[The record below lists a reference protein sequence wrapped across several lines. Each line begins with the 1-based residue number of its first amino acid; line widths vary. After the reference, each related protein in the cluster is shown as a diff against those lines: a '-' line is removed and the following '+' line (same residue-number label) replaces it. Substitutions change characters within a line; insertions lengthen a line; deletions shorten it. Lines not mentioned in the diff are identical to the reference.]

1 MQQQK
6 SILFI
11 TTADTDILTADRAL
25 SALADG
31 FPQVH
36 AVNPTSLPRDE
47 GGPNGETLALASNAG
62 AVVMRLLGGKRAMPD
77 TFDALVRHCRAEG
90 IPLIAC
96 PGHQEWDE
104 DLVTACTVPVAEVE
118 TVFAYLMQGGV
129 QNFQNLF
136 LFLSDTY
143 LGSSHGHEA
152 PAPLPWEGI
161 YHPDVADGTDVDAFI
176 AQRFRPGRPNIG
188 LLFYRAHWMS
198 GNLLPIDALIRS
210 LEAKGANTL
219 PVFAFSLKHSPE
231 GDGVANRAFT
241 EYLAGPDGKPRVQCI
256 INTMGM
262 SMAEVIEG
270 KPAFANDSASS
281 SNGQSGA
288 GGSSLELL
296 DVPMV
301 QAIVSTGTEEAWLE
315 SALGLGPID
324 TAMNV
329 ALPEFDGRLISVPI
343 SFKEESGKEESGGET
358 GGLSGR
364 LQRYAPREDRIDL
377 VARLAIKQANLALKP
392 NSEKKIAVVLSNYPT
407 KDARIGNAV
416 GLDTPASA
424 VLVLNALKQAG
435 YQVAD
440 IPETGD
446 ELVHRIIERCS
457 NDRDSLTEEQLRLA
471 AGHVTARQY
480 ADWFATFPDDVTEE
494 LSRDWGEPP
503 GQVYRTEIGPS
514 PSGGGL
520 GLGRNPGAPA
530 LAIAGID
537 LGNVF
542 VGLQPPRGFGENPI
556 AIYHSPDLAPTH
568 HYIAYYRWLRDVYGA
583 DAILHLGKHGT
594 LEWLPG
600 KGIGLSPS
608 CYPEVALDDVPLFY
622 PFIINDPGEGSQAKR
637 RAHATVVDHLI
648 PSMTTAD
655 SYGDIARIEQLMDE
669 HYQCQT
675 LDPSKLPLLEAQ
687 IWEVAQQA
695 ELHRDLGIESQ
706 PEDFG
711 EFILEI
717 DGYLCELKDAQIKD
731 GLHILGDAPEG
742 EQLVGLLCALTRL
755 DISGVPSLRRSVA
768 EALGF
773 DYAELIDDLGKP
785 LPESGLARLKDF
797 QDITRSSSESPS
809 LLSPPEGENT
819 PFLPPPEGGNTRG
832 GESDIIRTNGDALE
846 RIELLCRRLYRG
858 MLERGFNA
866 ADATPVVSSVLGV
879 SDRQTQ
885 SVLEY
890 VAEIVY
896 PALMRTPDEIGNLLR
911 GMEGKY
917 VPPGPSGAPTR
928 GMANIL
934 PTGRNF
940 YSIDPK
946 TIPSPAAWETGKQL
960 SQSLLEKYLEEE
972 GAYPEMVG
980 LVVWG
985 TSVMRT
991 HGDDIAQILHLLG
1004 VRPRWQAESRRV
1016 LGLEVIPLAELGRPR
1031 IDVTVRISGFFRDAF
1046 PNLINLL
1053 DQAVELAA
1061 SLDELPQDNYVVKH
1075 LQEDLANPSSPAN
1088 RHSREGGN
1096 PETEPTG
1103 ADRASSLYR
1112 IFGSK
1117 PGTYGAGI
1125 LPALDER
1132 NWETVQDLAE
1142 IYTVWGGYAYTQA
1155 EHGVHARDQFRQR
1168 FSQIVVAAKN
1178 QDTREHDIF
1187 DSDDYMQYHGGMIA
1201 TVRALTGR
1209 SPRQFFGDSADPSR
1223 ARNRDLQD
1231 EARRVFRSRVVNP
1244 KWIGSMKRHGY
1255 KGAFELAATVDY
1267 MFGYDATAQVIED
1280 WMYEDV
1286 TESYVFDSDTQQ
1298 FFRESNPWA
1307 LKGVVERLL
1316 EAIERG
1322 MWENPPPEMREKLQ
1336 QLYLELEADLEARQ
1350 EGIGDRR

>member
-1 MQQQK
+1 MQKK

-25 SALADG
+25 ASQPAGL
-31 FPQVH
+31 PRVV
-36 AVNPTSLPRDE
+36 AVNPSSLAGSAGAE
-47 GGPNGETLALASNAG
+47 GGQPADDILSRASEAG
-62 AVVMRLLGGKRAMPD
+62 VVVLRLLGGKRAMPD
-77 TFDALVRHCRAEG
+77 TFETLVRQCRSEG

-104 DLVTACTVPVAEVE
+104 DLITACTAPVAEVE

-143 LGSSHGHEA
+143 FGTDYGHEA

-161 YHPDVADGTDVDAFI
+161 YHPDVADGSEVESYV
-176 AQRFRPGRPNIG
+176 AQRFQPGRPSIG
-188 LLFYRAHWMS
+188 ILFYRAHWMS

-210 LEAKGANTL
+210 LETKGANVL
-219 PVFAFSLKHSPE
+219 PVYAFSLKHSPE

-241 EYLAGPDGKPRVQCI
+241 EYMASPDGTPRVQCI

-262 SMAEVIEG
+262 SMGELSTEG
-270 KPAFANDSASS
+270 PAIT
-281 SNGQSGA
+281 SGW
-288 GGSSLELL
+288 SVDYL
-296 DVPMV
+296 DNLNVPMV
-301 QAIVSTGTEEAWLE
+301 QAIVSTGTEDDWLE
-315 SALGLGPID
+315 SDLGLGPID
-324 TAMNV
+324 TAMSV

-343 SFKEESGKEESGGET
+343 SFKEEAPADGS

-364 LQRYAPREDRIDL
+364 LQRYVPREDRVEL
-377 VARLAIKQANLALKP
+377 VARLAIKQANLAVKP
-392 NSEKKIAVVLSNYPT
+392 NSEKKIALILSNYPT

-424 VLVLNALKQAG
+424 VLVLNALKDAG
-435 YQVAD
+435 YRVTD

-471 AGHVTARQY
+471 AGHVTVAQY
-480 ADWFATFPDDVTEE
+480 DDWFFTFPDDVAEE
-494 LSRDWGEPP
+494 MKRDWGEPP
-503 GQVYRTEIGPS
+503 GEVYRTTTEGQRGGP
-514 PSGGGL
+514 
-520 GLGRNPGAPA
+520 AIMDA
-530 LAIAGID
+530 VAIAGID

-542 VGLQPPRGFGENPI
+542 VGLQPPRGFGDNPI
-556 AIYHSPDLAPTH
+556 AIYHSPDMAPTH
-568 HYIAYYRWLRDVYGA
+568 HYIAYYRWVRDVFGA

-600 KGIGLSPS
+600 KGIGLSSS
-608 CYPEVALDDVPLFY
+608 CYPEVAMDDVPLFY

-637 RAHATVVDHLI
+637 RAHATIVDHLI
-648 PSMTTAD
+648 PAMTTAD
-655 SYGDIARIEQLMDE
+655 SYGDIARVEQLMDE

-687 IWEVAQQA
+687 IWEVVQQA
-695 ELHRDLGIESQ
+695 ELHRDLGIDSQ

-711 EFILEI
+711 GFILEI

-731 GLHILGDAPEG
+731 GLHILGDVPKG

-755 DISGVPSLRRSVA
+755 DISGIPSLRRSVA
-768 EALGF
+768 EALNF
-773 DYAELIDDLGKP
+773 DYPLLTDDLGEAP
-785 LPESGLARLKDF
+785 ASEVPVV
-797 QDITRSSSESPS
+797 ITELGTESPV
-809 LLSPPEGENT
+809 
-819 PFLPPPEGGNTRG
+819 
-832 GESDIIRTNGDALE
+832 RTNGDVLE
-846 RIELLCRRLYRG
+846 RIELLCRHMYRE
-858 MLERGFNA
+858 MLERGFQA
-866 ADATPVVSSVLGV
+866 ADSAPVVRNVLGTP
-879 SDRQTQ
+879 DAQTQ
-885 SVLEY
+885 RVLEY
-890 VAEIVY
+890 VADTIY
-896 PALMRTPDEIGNLLR
+896 PALLRTPDEIGNLLR
-911 GMEGKY
+911 GLEGKF

-940 YSIDPK
+940 YSVDPK
-946 TIPSPAAWETGKQL
+946 SIPSPAAWETGKQL
-960 SQSLLEKYLEEE
+960 AQSLLDKYLEEE

-985 TSVMRT
+985 TSAMRT

-1004 VRPRWQAESRRV
+1004 VRPKWQAESRRV
-1016 LGLEVIPLAELGRPR
+1016 LGIEAISLEELGRPR

-1053 DQAVELAA
+1053 DQGIELVA
-1061 SLDELPQDNYVVKH
+1061 SLDESPEDNYVVKH
-1075 LQEDLANPSSPAN
+1075 LREDLSHPDEAPQDATGTPQ
-1088 RHSREGGN
+1088 SR
-1096 PETEPTG
+1096 
-1103 ADRASSLYR
+1103 SLYR

-1125 LPALDER
+1125 LPVMDER

-1142 IYTVWGGYAYTQA
+1142 VYTAWGGYAYTQQD
-1155 EHGVHARDQFRQR
+1155 HGVNARPQFRRR
-1168 FSQIVVAAKN
+1168 FGQIVVAAKN

-1209 SPRQFFGDSADPSR
+1209 NPRQFFGDSSDPSR
-1223 ARNRDLQD
+1223 ARTRDLQD

-1244 KWIGSMKRHGY
+1244 KWIDSMKRHGY

-1286 TESYVFDSDTQQ
+1286 TESYVLDPETQQ
-1298 FFRESNPWA
+1298 FFQQSNPWA
-1307 LKGVVERLL
+1307 LKGIVERLL

-1322 MWENPPPEMREKLQ
+1322 MWENPSPEIREKLQ
-1336 QLYLELEADLEARQ
+1336 QMYLELEADLEARQ
-1350 EGIGDRR
+1350 EGIGSTQGQGTT

>member
-1 MQQQK
+1 MQQK

-25 SALADG
+25 TGLPEG
-31 FPQVH
+31 LPPVV
-36 AVNPTSLPRDE
+36 AVNPSSLHTATADGDGQS
-47 GGPNGETLALASNAG
+47 GGEILGLASSAG
-62 AVVMRLLGGKRAMPD
+62 AVVLRLLGGKRAMPES
-77 TFDALVRHCRAEG
+77 FDLLVRHCRSAG

-96 PGHQEWDE
+96 PGHQEWDD

-129 QNFQNLF
+129 QNCQNLF

-143 LGSSHGHEA
+143 FGTDFGHEA

-161 YHPDVADGTDVDAFI
+161 YHPDVADGADVEYFV
-176 AQRFRPGRPNIG
+176 AQQFQPGRPSIG
-188 LLFYRAHWMS
+188 ILFYRAHWMS
-198 GNLLPIDALIRS
+198 GNLLPIDGLIRS
-210 LEAKGANTL
+210 LESKGANVL

-241 EYLAGPDGKPRVQCI
+241 EYLAGPDGSPRVHCI

-262 SMAEVIEG
+262 SMGELSAEG
-270 KPAFANDSASS
+270 PAIASGWS
-281 SNGQSGA
+281 VDY
-288 GGSSLELL
+288 L
-296 DVPMV
+296 DNLNVPMV
-301 QAIVSTGTEEAWLE
+301 QAIISTGTQDEWLE
-315 SALGLGPID
+315 SDLGLGPID
-324 TAMNV
+324 TAMSV
-329 ALPEFDGRLISVPI
+329 ALPEFDGRIISVPI
-343 SFKEESGKEESGGET
+343 SFKEEAPADGSSG
-358 GGLSGR
+358 LAGR
-364 LQRYAPREDRIDL
+364 LQRYVPREDRLEL
-377 VARLAIKQANLALKP
+377 VSRLAIKQANLGLKP
-392 NSEKKIAVVLSNYPT
+392 NSEKRIAVILSNYPT

-424 VLVLNALKQAG
+424 VLVLNALKDAG
-435 YQVAD
+435 YKVTD

-457 NDRDSLTEEQLRLA
+457 NDLDSLTEEQLRLA
-471 AGHVTARQY
+471 VGHVTVRQY
-480 ADWFATFPDDVTEE
+480 NDWFAKFPDDVREE
-494 LSRDWGEPP
+494 LSLDWGEPP
-503 GQVYRTEIGPS
+503 GQVYRTNGS
-514 PSGGGL
+514 
-520 GLGRNPGAPA
+520 

-556 AIYHSPDLAPTH
+556 AIYHSPDMAPTH
-568 HYIAYYRWLRDVYGA
+568 HYIAYYRWVRDVFGA

-608 CYPEVALDDVPLFY
+608 CYPEVAMDDVPLFY

-687 IWEVAQQA
+687 IWEMVQQA
-695 ELHRDLGIESQ
+695 ELHRDLGIDSQ

-731 GLHILGDAPEG
+731 GLHILGNTPSG

-755 DISGVPSLRRSVA
+755 DISGIPSLRRSVA

-773 DYAELIDDLGKP
+773 DYAELTDDLAQAP
-785 LPESGLARLKDF
+785 SGRIPNAIADLDP
-797 QDITRSSSESPS
+797 D
-809 LLSPPEGENT
+809 T
-819 PFLPPPEGGNTRG
+819 PV
-832 GESDIIRTNGDALE
+832 RTNGDALE
-846 RIELLCRRLYRG
+846 GIELLCRQTYRE
-858 MLERGFNA
+858 MMDRGFHAHDA
-866 ADATPVVSSVLGV
+866 ASVVADVLGAA
-879 SDRQTQ
+879 DRQTQ

-890 VAEIVY
+890 VADTVY

-911 GMEGKY
+911 GLEGKF

-940 YSIDPK
+940 YSVDPK
-946 TIPSPAAWETGKQL
+946 SIPSPAAWETGQQL
-960 SQSLLEKYLEEE
+960 GQSLLDKYLEEE

-985 TSVMRT
+985 TSAMRT

-1004 VRPRWQAESRRV
+1004 VRPKWQAESRRV
-1016 LGLEVIPLAELGRPR
+1016 LGIEAIPLAELGRPR

-1046 PNLINLL
+1046 PNLISLL

-1061 SLDELPQDNYVVKH
+1061 SLDESPEDNYIVKH
-1075 LQEDLANPSSPAN
+1075 LREDLASPDESTQAGEGSP
-1088 RHSREGGN
+1088 RSR
-1096 PETEPTG
+1096 
-1103 ADRASSLYR
+1103 SLYR

-1125 LPALDER
+1125 LPVLDER

-1142 IYTVWGGYAYTQA
+1142 VYTAWGGYAYTQQD
-1155 EHGVHARDQFRQR
+1155 HGINARPQFRRR
-1168 FSQIVVAAKN
+1168 FGQIVVAAKN

-1209 SPRQFFGDSADPSR
+1209 NPRQYFGDSSDPSR

-1244 KWIGSMKRHGY
+1244 KWIDSMKRHGY

-1286 TESYVFDSDTQQ
+1286 TESYVLDPETQK
-1298 FFRESNPWA
+1298 FFQQSNPWA
-1307 LKGVVERLL
+1307 LKGIVERLL

-1322 MWENPPPEMREKLQ
+1322 LWENPSPEMREKLQ

-1350 EGIGDRR
+1350 EGVESR

>member
-25 SALADG
+25 ASLPEG
-31 FPQVH
+31 IPGV
-36 AVNPTSLPRDE
+36 VGLNPTTLGKSAGD
-47 GGPNGETLALASNAG
+47 GNGHPADDILSHAANAG
-62 AVVMRLLGGKRAMPD
+62 VVVLRLLGGKRAMAD
-77 TFDALVRHCRAEG
+77 GFDPLVRHCRSQG

-104 DLVTACTVPVAEVE
+104 DLVTACTAPVAEVE

-143 LGSSHGHEA
+143 FGTDHGHEA
-152 PAPLPWEGI
+152 PAPLPWEGV
-161 YHPDVADGTDVDAFI
+161 YHPDVADGTDVQSYV
-176 AQRFRPGRPNIG
+176 AQRFLPGRPSIG
-188 LLFYRAHWMS
+188 ILFYRAHWMS
-198 GNLLPIDALIRS
+198 GNLLPIDALVRS
-210 LEAKGANTL
+210 LEAKGANVL
-219 PVFAFSLKHSPE
+219 PVYAFSLKHSPE
-231 GDGVANRAFT
+231 DDGKRPGGAGAERPPVGNRAFT
-241 EYLAGPDGKPRVQCI
+241 EYLVAPDGTPRIQCI
-256 INTMGM
+256 VNTMGM
-262 SMAEVIEG
+262 SMGELSQEG
-270 KPAFANDSASS
+270 PAIATGWSVDYLE
-281 SNGQSGA
+281 
-288 GGSSLELL
+288 SLN
-296 DVPMV
+296 VPML
-301 QAIVSTGTEEAWLE
+301 QAIISTGNQQEWLDSE
-315 SALGLGPID
+315 LGLGPID
-324 TAMNV
+324 TAMSV
-329 ALPEFDGRLISVPI
+329 ALPEFDGRLITVPI
-343 SFKEESGKEESGGET
+343 SFKEEVNAGPVPPERVEGRGPANS
-358 GGLSGR
+358 GLSGS
-364 LQRYAPREDRIDL
+364 LQRYVPRQDRIEL

-392 NSEKKIAVVLSNYPT
+392 NSEKKIAVILSNYPT

-424 VLVLNALKQAG
+424 VLVFNALKDAG
-435 YQVAD
+435 YKVTD

-457 NDRDSLTEEQLRLA
+457 NDRDSLTEDQLRLA
-471 AGHVTARQY
+471 AGHVPSALYR
-480 ADWFATFPDDVTEE
+480 DWFATFPDDVTGE

-503 GQVYRTEIGPS
+503 GRVYRTTAE
-514 PSGGGL
+514 GL
-520 GLGRNPGAPA
+520 RGAPA
-530 LAIAGID
+530 NGADGLAIAGID

-568 HYIAYYRWLRDVYGA
+568 HYIAYYRWVRDVFGA

-608 CYPEVALDDVPLFY
+608 CYPEVAMDDVPLFY

-637 RAHATVVDHLI
+637 RAHATIVDHMI

-675 LDPSKLPLLEAQ
+675 LDPAKLPLLETQ
-687 IWEVAQQA
+687 IWEMVQQA
-695 ELHRDLGIESQ
+695 ELHRDLGIDSQ

-731 GLHILGDAPEG
+731 GLHILGDTPQG
-742 EQLVGLLCALTRL
+742 EQLIGLLCALTRL
-755 DISGVPSLRRSVA
+755 DISGVPSLRRSVS

-773 DYAELIDDLGKP
+773 DYARLTEDLGEAP
-785 LPESGLARLKDF
+785 TVP
-797 QDITRSSSESPS
+797 
-809 LLSPPEGENT
+809 SPPAGGLGWGRIQALDEDT
-819 PFLPPPEGGNTRG
+819 PV
-832 GESDIIRTNGDALE
+832 RTNGDVLE
-846 RIELLCRRLYRG
+846 RVELLCRRLYRE
-858 MLERGFNA
+858 MLEHGFRS
-866 ADATPVVSSVLGV
+866 ADAPSAVARVLG
-879 SDRQTQ
+879 SPDARTS

-890 VAEIVY
+890 VADTVY

-911 GMEGKY
+911 GLEGKY
-917 VPPGPSGAPTR
+917 VPAGPSGAPTR

-940 YSIDPK
+940 YSVDPK
-946 TIPSPAAWETGKQL
+946 SIPSPAAWETGKQL
-960 SQSLLEKYLEEE
+960 ADSLLDKYLREE

-985 TSVMRT
+985 SSAMRT

-1004 VRPRWQAESRRV
+1004 VRPTWQAESRRV
-1016 LGLEVIPLAELGRPR
+1016 LGLEVIPLEELGRPR
-1031 IDVTVRISGFFRDAF
+1031 IDVTIRISGFFRDAF
-1046 PNLINLL
+1046 PNLIALL
-1053 DQAVELAA
+1053 DQAVELVA
-1061 SLDELPQDNYVVKH
+1061 SLDESAENNYIVKH
-1075 LQEDLANPSSPAN
+1075 LREDLADTAN
-1088 RHSREGGN
+1088 RHSSESGN
-1096 PETEPTG
+1096 AGDGESI
-1103 ADRASSLYR
+1103 ADRSSSLYR

-1125 LPALDER
+1125 LPVLDER

-1142 IYTVWGGYAYTQA
+1142 VYTAWGGYAYTRQ
-1155 EHGVHARDQFRQR
+1155 EHGVNARPQFRRR
-1168 FSQIVVAAKN
+1168 FGQIVVAAKN

-1201 TVRALTGR
+1201 TVRALSGR
-1209 SPRQFFGDSADPSR
+1209 SPRQFFGDSSDPSR

-1244 KWIGSMKRHGY
+1244 KWIDSMKRHGY

-1267 MFGYDATAQVIED
+1267 MFGYDATAQVIDD

-1286 TESYVFDSDTQQ
+1286 TESYVLDPETQQ
-1298 FFRESNPWA
+1298 FFQQSNPWA
-1307 LKGVVERLL
+1307 LRGIVERLL

-1322 MWENPPPEMREKLQ
+1322 LWQDPPPEIREKLQ
-1336 QLYLELEADLEARQ
+1336 QLYLDLEADLEARQ
-1350 EGIGDRR
+1350 EVPAGRQ

>member
-1 MQQQK
+1 MQQK

-25 SALADG
+25 AALPAG
-31 FPQVH
+31 FPRVD
-36 AVNPTSLPRDE
+36 AVNPSSRPIPE
-47 GGPNGETLALASNAG
+47 GEGTDGGIMALASNAG
-62 AVVMRLLGGKRAMPD
+62 AVVLRLLGGKRAMPD
-77 TFDALVRHCRAEG
+77 SFDALVRHCRGEG

-104 DLVTACTVPVAEVE
+104 DLVTACTVPVVEVE
-118 TVFAYLMQGGV
+118 TVFSYLMQGGV

-143 LGSSHGHEA
+143 FGTDHGHEA

-161 YHPDVADGTDVDAFI
+161 YHPDVAALRQAQDGRMDVESYI
-176 AQRFRPGRPNIG
+176 AHRFRPGQPSIG

-198 GNLLPIDALIRS
+198 GNLLPIDSMIRR
-210 LEAKGANTL
+210 LEARGANVL
-219 PVFAFSLKHSPE
+219 PVFAFSLKHSTE

-241 EYLAGPDGKPRVQCI
+241 EYLAGPDGAPRVQCI

-262 SMAEVIEG
+262 SMGEIVEG
-270 KPAFANDSASS
+270 RPPLTSPPQGGNTRGGWSVDYLDSL
-281 SNGQSGA
+281 N
-288 GGSSLELL
+288 
-296 DVPMV
+296 VPMV
-301 QAIVSTGTEEAWLE
+301 QAIISTGSQADWLE
-315 SALGLGPID
+315 SELGLGPID
-324 TAMNV
+324 TAMSV

-343 SFKEESGKEESGGET
+343 SFKEEVSADPSTSSGPT
-358 GGLSGR
+358 VGGLSGR
-364 LQRYAPREDRIDL
+364 LQRYVPREDRIDL
-377 VARLAIKQANLALKP
+377 VARLAIKQANLGLKP
-392 NSEKKIAVVLSNYPT
+392 NSDKKIALILSNYPT

-416 GLDTPASA
+416 GLDTPNSA
-424 VLVLNALKQAG
+424 VLVLNALKDAG
-435 YQVAD
+435 YQVTD

-471 AGHVTARQY
+471 AGHVTTRQY
-480 ADWFATFPDDVTEE
+480 ADWFSTFPEDVRDE

-503 GQVYRTEIGPS
+503 GQVYRTNGS
-514 PSGGGL
+514 
-520 GLGRNPGAPA
+520 

-542 VGLQPPRGFGENPI
+542 VGLQPPRGFGDNPI
-556 AIYHSPDLAPTH
+556 AIYHSPDMAPTH
-568 HYIAYYRWLRDVYGA
+568 HYIAYYRWLRDAFGA

-648 PSMTTAD
+648 PAMTTAD

-687 IWEVAQQA
+687 IWEVVQQA

-731 GLHILGDAPEG
+731 GLHILGDTPEG

-755 DISGVPSLRRSVA
+755 DISGIPSLRRSVA
-768 EALGF
+768 EALGM
-773 DYAELIDDLGKP
+773 DYAKLTDDLGEP
-785 LPESGLARLKDF
+785 LRHCVIA
-797 QDITRSSSESPS
+797 S
-809 LLSPPEGENT
+809 LRQYNPDSTL
-819 PFLPPPEGGNTRG
+819 
-832 GESDIIRTNGDALE
+832 RTNGDAIE
-846 RIELLCRRLYRG
+846 CVELLCRQLYG
-858 MLERGFNA
+858 EMLERGFNA
-866 ADATPVVSSVLGV
+866 DDAAPVVGNVLGAP
-879 SDRQTQ
+879 DRQTQ

-890 VAEIVY
+890 VADTIY

-911 GMEGKY
+911 GLEGKY
-917 VPPGPSGAPTR
+917 VPAGPSGAPTR

-940 YSIDPK
+940 YSVDPK

-960 SQSLLEKYLEEE
+960 AQSLLEKYLEEE

-985 TSVMRT
+985 TSAMRT

-1004 VRPRWQAESRRV
+1004 VRPKWQAESRRV
-1016 LGLEVIPLAELGRPR
+1016 LGLEAIPLEELGRPR

-1053 DQAVELAA
+1053 DEAVELAA
-1061 SLDELPQDNYVVKH
+1061 SLDEPPEDNYVVKH
-1075 LQEDLANPSSPAN
+1075 LREDLL
-1088 RHSREGGN
+1088 RREERPH
-1096 PETEPTG
+1096 PEGQGTNNE
-1103 ADRASSLYR
+1103 RRSQSLYR

-1125 LPALDER
+1125 LTVIDER
-1132 NWETVQDLAE
+1132 NWETVEDLAE
-1142 IYTVWGGYAYTQA
+1142 VYTAWGGYAYTQQ

-1209 SPRQFFGDSADPSR
+1209 NPRQFFGDSADPSR

-1244 KWIGSMKRHGY
+1244 KWIESMKRHGY

-1286 TESYVFDSDTQQ
+1286 TESYVFDADTQQ
-1298 FFRESNPWA
+1298 FFQQSNPWA

-1322 MWENPPPEMREKLQ
+1322 LWENPPPEMREKLQ
-1336 QLYLELEADLEARQ
+1336 QLYLDLEADLEARQ
-1350 EGIGDRR
+1350 EGIGGRQ